1 MEIYAEAFYTK
12 HSVKGI
18 AGTDYLQFMSHTC
31 AANLAQFF
39 GITGRIVPTCSA
51 CTAGS
56 QGIGY
61 GYEAIVGGR
70 QIVMVAGGAQELHAA
85 NGAVFGIM
93 FATPTR
99 DHPPER
105 TPRAVDP
112 HPDR

>member
-39 GITGRIVPTCSA
+39 GITGRVIPTCSA

-61 GYEAIVGGR
+61 AYEAIVGGR
-70 QIVMVAGGAQELHAA
+70 QDVMVAGGAQELHAVHA
-85 NGAVFGIM
+85 AVFANK
-93 FATPTR
+93 FANATPQQEP
-99 DHPPER
+99 HPP
-105 TPRAVDP
+105 
-112 HPDR
+112 

>member
-1 MEIYAEAFYTK
+1 MEIYAEAFYMK
-12 HSVKGI
+12 HSLKGI

-61 GYEAIVGGR
+61 GYEAIVSVR
-70 QIVMVAGGAQELHAA
+70 QTVMVAGGAGELHAVKA
-85 NGAVFGIM
+85 AVFYII
-93 FATPTR
+93 FSSSNR
-99 DHPPER
+99 NHE
-105 TPRAVDP
+105 P
-112 HPDR
+112 HR